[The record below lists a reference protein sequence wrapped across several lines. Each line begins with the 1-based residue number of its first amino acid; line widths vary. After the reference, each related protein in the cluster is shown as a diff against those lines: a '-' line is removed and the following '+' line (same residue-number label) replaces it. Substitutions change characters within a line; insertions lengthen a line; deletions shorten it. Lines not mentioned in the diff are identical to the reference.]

1 MLQYP
6 EQVAIESVKEVLT
19 YKDLSHKVS
28 SYATQL
34 ISYGLFPGDRL
45 LVQVGKSPEA
55 VALYLA
61 CLKLG
66 VVYAPLNTAYSDS
79 EVLYF
84 ISNSEPKIVVCDV
97 NSQEMLEKVVKEIGD
112 LSLVVL
118 ENIENSKI
126 NALPDC
132 NIVTRKKNDVA
143 VLIYTSGTTGR
154 SKGAMLTHGNL
165 TDNALLLV
173 KLWQF
178 SDKDTLLHSLPIF
191 HIHGLFV
198 ALHTSLIA
206 GAKMLWHDKFEAK
219 HVVKKLPEATVFMGV
234 PTYYQRMLREK
245 TLNVD
250 QCRNIRL
257 FISGSAPLTVETA
270 GAFLKLTGHRILERY
285 GMSEAGIIT
294 SNPLDGDRLEGTV
307 GVPLKSYKL
316 RIVGD
321 HDKPLKLG
329 EIGSIQIMGPSLFH
343 GYWRM
348 PEKLQTDFSKDG
360 WFKTGDLGFI
370 NPKGYLSIVGR
381 SKDMIISGGY
391 NVYPKEIEQLL
402 EKFPQIEEVA
412 VVGVPHHDF
421 GEVAI
426 AIIVEK
432 QGESSNK
439 RQILENLAKNLA
451 NYKVPKLIYEV
462 EKLPKN
468 AMGKVQKNLI
478 REKLNSVPEIVA
490 FNENKQTKD

>member
-1 MLQYP
+1 MKNHNFYQLIHNKMLQYP

-198 ALHTSLIA
+198 ALHTPT
-206 GAKMLWHDKFEAK
+206 
-219 HVVKKLPEATVFMGV
+219 KLVYTFH
-234 PTYYQRMLREK
+234 RE
-245 TLNVD
+245 L
-250 QCRNIRL
+250 
-257 FISGSAPLTVETA
+257 SG
-270 GAFLKLTGHRILERY
+270 FLY
-285 GMSEAGIIT
+285 
-294 SNPLDGDRLEGTV
+294 
-307 GVPLKSYKL
+307 
-316 RIVGD
+316 
-321 HDKPLKLG
+321 
-329 EIGSIQIMGPSLFH
+329 
-343 GYWRM
+343 
-348 PEKLQTDFSKDG
+348 
-360 WFKTGDLGFI
+360 
-370 NPKGYLSIVGR
+370 
-381 SKDMIISGGY
+381 
-391 NVYPKEIEQLL
+391 
-402 EKFPQIEEVA
+402 
-412 VVGVPHHDF
+412 
-421 GEVAI
+421 
-426 AIIVEK
+426 
-432 QGESSNK
+432 
-439 RQILENLAKNLA
+439 
-451 NYKVPKLIYEV
+451 
-462 EKLPKN
+462 
-468 AMGKVQKNLI
+468 
-478 REKLNSVPEIVA
+478 
-490 FNENKQTKD
+490 